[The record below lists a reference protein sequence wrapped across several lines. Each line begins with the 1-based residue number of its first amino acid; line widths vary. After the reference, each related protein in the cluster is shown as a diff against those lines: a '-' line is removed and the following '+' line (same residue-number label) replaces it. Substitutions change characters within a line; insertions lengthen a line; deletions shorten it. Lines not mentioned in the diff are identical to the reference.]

1 MARPSEALMNEA
13 GEWIAEMLSEEGL
26 MVTGGFVDLVL
37 DMEWT
42 AIEGGAAVNDRP
54 ALVEA
59 IVGRMRE
66 ENVLVGPPPETIST
80 DGIDTSQIRPVP
92 ARVHRAGALVGG
104 RLSRLRGHQ
113 AQRLTG
119 GRGFAERPHCHG
131 RAVGAGSGGGRRRES
146 DAVGPQPGNVV
157 AEPVRH
163 AGPLHWLFRDGA

>member
-42 AIEGGAAVNDRP
+42 TIEGGAPVNDRP

-92 ARVHRAGALVGG
+92 
-104 RLSRLRGHQ
+104 
-113 AQRLTG
+113 
-119 GRGFAERPHCHG
+119 RGFIEQVLSWEDDFLG
-131 RAVGAGSGGGRRRES
+131 FAGIKRSG
-146 DAVGPQPGNVV
+146 
-157 AEPVRH
+157 
-163 AGPLHWLFRDGA
+163 